1 MKKINVNKLL
11 FLLTSI
17 TPIPVFCLVFYYLM
31 TGPMQ
36 INLLPFDKS
45 EYPKWIVSVIDIILI
60 SIAYIVLIVFPMLFT
75 GFFSILHN
83 WVFYGMA
90 SKIRN
95 EIVESEVNITKS
107 YDDSKGYC
115 YDINSQYKIICIF
128 ADNSYF
134 ITPNW
139 GDTKENIKFYKHNSF
154 NEINNFA
161 IEKFKHFIY

>member
-1 MKKINVNKLL
+1 MK
-11 FLLTSI
+11 
-17 TPIPVFCLVFYYLM
+17 
-31 TGPMQ
+31 GPMQ
-36 INLLPFDKS
+36 TNLFLFDES
-45 EYPKWIVSVIDIILI
+45 EYPKWVVSVVDIIRV
-60 SIAYIVLIVFPMLFT
+60 SIAFFILIVVPMLFT
-75 GFFSILHN
+75 GFFLILHS

-95 EIVESEVNITKS
+95 EIVESEFKITKS
-107 YDDSKGYC
+107 YDDSRGYC

-139 GDTKENIKFYKHNSF
+139 GDTKENIKFYNLNSF
-154 NEINNFA
+154 KEINKFA